1 MPILTIEGTI
11 KNGRI
16 ELSENI
22 LLPENALVYVVI
34 PSLKV
39 EARDKE
45 NSKDFE
51 KIVEEDL

>member
-1 MPILTIEGTI
+1 MRVLAIEGI
-11 KNGRI
+11 LKNGQI
-16 ELSENI
+16 ELSENM

>member
-22 LLPENALVYVVI
+22 VLPENALVYVVI

-39 EARDKE
+39 EGRDKE

-51 KIVEEDL
+51 KIVKDL

>member
-51 KIVEEDL
+51 KIVEDL